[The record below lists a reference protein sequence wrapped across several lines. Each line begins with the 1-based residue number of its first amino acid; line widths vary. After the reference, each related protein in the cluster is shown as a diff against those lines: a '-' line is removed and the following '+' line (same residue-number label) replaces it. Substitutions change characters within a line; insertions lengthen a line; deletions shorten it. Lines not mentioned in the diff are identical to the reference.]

1 MRTRVTALAAAQ
13 NNRSEPGHFNSLSW
27 PDGSDSDDRQD
38 RVMKTSL
45 LESNPWLREP
55 GRRAELLR
63 VSAASSSAVEGI
75 VMPFR
80 VKAITRPARKHAKTS
95 GPTRG

>member
-1 MRTRVTALAAAQ
+1 
-13 NNRSEPGHFNSLSW
+13 
-27 PDGSDSDDRQD
+27 
-38 RVMKTSL
+38 MKTSL

-55 GRRAELLR
+55 GQRAELLR

-80 VKAITRPARKHAKTS
+80 AMATPAVKRPARKRAKKS

>member
-1 MRTRVTALAAAQ
+1 
-13 NNRSEPGHFNSLSW
+13 
-27 PDGSDSDDRQD
+27 
-38 RVMKTSL
+38 MKTSL
-45 LESNPWLREP
+45 LESNLWLRDP

-80 VKAITRPARKHAKTS
+80 TKATFTVTRPARLRAKKS
-95 GPTRG
+95 VPTRG